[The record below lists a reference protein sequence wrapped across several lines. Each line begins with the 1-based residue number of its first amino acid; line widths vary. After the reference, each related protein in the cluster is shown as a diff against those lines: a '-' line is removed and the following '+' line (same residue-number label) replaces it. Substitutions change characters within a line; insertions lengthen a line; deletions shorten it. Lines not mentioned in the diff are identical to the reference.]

1 MFRVAIKMLMGDRG
15 KYLLLISALTFSA
28 LLITQQGSIFIGL
41 LRWSTA
47 MIRNT
52 KAEIWVVD
60 PLVEQVN
67 EVQPMRN
74 IDLNRVR
81 SVKGVEWAVPLY
93 FTILQAKLST
103 GVFKPIQLIGLDTS
117 TLIGAPSRMIEG
129 NIENLWQSNS
139 VIIDELAQKRFSEG
153 RTAPIGIGDT
163 FEINDHEARIVGICK
178 VERSF
183 FGYPFIY
190 TTFDHAI
197 QMAPKRRKDLSYI
210 LVKPQ
215 ESISPQ
221 QLAAA
226 IENKTQLRAYT
237 SDQFADSTINWLFK
251 NTGIPISFGTTIIL
265 GFIVGIAVSG
275 QTFYAFVLENLP
287 HLGALKAMGASNRLL
302 FKMLILQALLV
313 GTIGYGLGVGLTS
326 IMGNFA
332 LSGGDMP
339 FYFAAQTLLIS
350 FGAILFICCFSAL
363 LGIRKIRS
371 LDPAEVFRG

>member
-1 MFRVAIKMLMGDRG
+1 MLMGDKG

-28 LLITQQGSIFIGL
+28 LLITQQGSIFLGL

-47 MIRNT
+47 TIRNT
-52 KAEIWVVD
+52 KADVWVVD

-67 EVQPMRN
+67 EVQPMRT
-74 IDLNRVR
+74 IDLSRVR
-81 SVKGVEWAVPLY
+81 SVKGVKWAVPLY
-93 FTILQAKLST
+93 FSLLQAKLST
-103 GVFKPIQLIGLDTS
+103 GVFKPIQLMGLDAS
-117 TLIGAPSRMIEG
+117 TLIGAPSRMIAG
-129 NIENLWQSNS
+129 NIEGLWQANS

-153 RTAPIGIGDT
+153 RAKPIGLGDT

-190 TTFDHAI
+190 TTFDRAVE
-197 QMAPKRRKDLSYI
+197 MAPKRRKNLSFI

-215 ESISPQ
+215 EGITPQ
-221 QLAAA
+221 ELART
-226 IENKTQLRAYT
+226 IERQTELKAYT
-237 SDQFADSTINWLFK
+237 SDEFATSTINWLFK
-251 NTGIPISFGTTIIL
+251 NTGIPISFGTTILL

-275 QTFYAFVLENLP
+275 QTFYAFILENLP
-287 HLGALKAMGASNRLL
+287 HLGALKAMGASNRVL
-302 FKMLILQALLV
+302 FKMLILQALMV
-313 GTIGYGLGVGLTS
+313 GTIGYGIGVGLTT

-339 FYFAAQTLLIS
+339 FYFAPQILFIS
-350 FGAILFICCFSAL
+350 FGAILMICCFSAL

-371 LDPAEVFRG
+371 IDPAEVFRG